1 MSHYGGQAFC
11 CPEVL
16 ASAPGMVG
24 IVTDF
29 VTKELEKRTF
39 FLFFKDFFFSTA
51 ALLLLLLSKAALLLS
66 LSLSKTVLS
75 SRAAVSPTLPFSFC
89 KIKLR

>member
-11 CPEVL
+11 CPEVQ

-24 IVTDF
+24 IVTDL
-29 VTKELEKRTF
+29 VTRKLEKRTFF

-51 ALLLLLLSKAALLLS
+51 ALLLLLLLSKAALLHS
-66 LSLSKTVLS
+66 PSLSKTVLS
-75 SRAAVSPTLPFSFC
+75 SRAAALS
-89 KIKLR
+89 